1 MSMAYY
7 HSLGNLRISGLSNK
21 LKNIHDYIDTIL
33 QILEWI
39 LIWPNSEN
47 KESTIMPYIIINTNE
62 TNRLYIIKS
71 SQIVSFAFP
80 LNLIEKTTGWKIHCM
95 DLELTSSIITI
106 AKTISE
112 ECRKNP
118 TVPYSIIA
126 ENYDRSD
133 SDQYGGIKL
142 YEKIAFSEPAY
153 LRYDFDPKSYHEK
166 KHPINHLDINFIP
179 KLSYKIGLYKKI
191 EIKDFEQIL
200 FPKTSCW
207 FIKHGDDISLKR
219 LDLKNKFSNK
229 KHRIK

>member
-106 AKTISE
+106 AKTTAITAAYGRATPDASATVSRRKRSLPAVGKDMLSASAPLYCREARTVIS
-112 ECRKNP
+112 P
-118 TVPYSIIA
+118 TSGSVPCSARSSGSIPTA
-126 ENYDRSD
+126 
-133 SDQYGGIKL
+133 
-142 YEKIAFSEPAY
+142 P
-153 LRYDFDPKSYHEK
+153 
-166 KHPINHLDINFIP
+166 
-179 KLSYKIGLYKKI
+179 
-191 EIKDFEQIL
+191 
-200 FPKTSCW
+200 
-207 FIKHGDDISLKR
+207 
-219 LDLKNKFSNK
+219 
-229 KHRIK
+229 

>member
-1 MSMAYY
+1 MAYY

-21 LKNIHDYIDTIL
+21 LKNIYDYINTIL
-33 QILEWI
+33 QILDWI

-47 KESTIMPYIIINTNE
+47 KESVTMPYLIINTNE

-80 LNLIEKTTGWKIHCM
+80 FNLIEKAVGWKVYCM
-95 DLELTSSIITI
+95 DLELTPSIITI

-112 ECRKNP
+112 ECRRNP

-142 YEKIAFSEPAY
+142 YEKIVLE
-153 LRYDFDPKSYHEK
+153 EK
-166 KHPINHLDINFIP
+166 N
-179 KLSYKIGLYKKI
+179 G
-191 EIKDFEQIL
+191 QV
-200 FPKTSCW
+200 
-207 FIKHGDDISLKR
+207 
-219 LDLKNKFSNK
+219 
-229 KHRIK
+229 